1 MSPSAVQSRP
11 PRISRAAWMGELAL
25 GRSLRELC
33 LPGTHDSGAYR
44 LSDRIAPT
52 AAQQPGLMRLAS
64 VLAGGDRY
72 PARYRSLVRHM
83 SVTQRRPVA
92 EQLRDGIRLLDL
104 RICACD
110 GELWIHHGLLGPRLS
125 EVLDDLAS
133 FVDGTD
139 HELVVVR
146 ASHFTMGQG
155 RDHHDVVSE
164 LLERF
169 AGRLVPRGAEALTAP
184 LGDLTAD
191 GSRLLWFYE
200 PDDGNRVARDD
211 RRFWPSIQSLYRE
224 RWCRHAKTPAEAG
237 DCQGRAM
244 ASGSSPFHVWWTLT
258 PQPGPILEEMAVRR
272 LGRPGGVYRLE
283 GLAERMAGEPL
294 RRFLEQHARSPV
306 GAVSV
311 DFYDGSGVVPELL
324 ARMFGRS
331 RADAMS

>member
-211 RRFWPSIQSLYRE
+211 AASGRAFSRSTASAGVATPRRRPKRATARAGRWPRADSA
-224 RWCRHAKTPAEAG
+224 WCRPWPTAG
-237 DCQGRAM
+237 
-244 ASGSSPFHVWWTLT
+244 
-258 PQPGPILEEMAVRR
+258 RR
-272 LGRPGGVYRLE
+272 MNCGC
-283 GLAERMAGEPL
+283 
-294 RRFLEQHARSPV
+294 
-306 GAVSV
+306 
-311 DFYDGSGVVPELL
+311 SGVMP
-324 ARMFGRS
+324 GCP
-331 RADAMS
+331 

>member
-1 MSPSAVQSRP
+1 MSASPAIERPLAVR
-11 PRISRAAWMGELAL
+11 REAWMGELAQD
-25 GRSLRELC
+25 RSLRELC
-33 LPGTHDSGAYR
+33 LPGTHDSGAYM
-44 LSDRIAPT
+44 LTDRIAPA

-64 VLAGGDRY
+64 VLAGGERY

-83 SVTQRRPVA
+83 SVTQRRPILD
-92 EQLRDGIRLLDL
+92 QLRDGVRLLDL

-110 GELWIHHGLLGPRLS
+110 GELWIHHGLLGPRLDD
-125 EVLDDLAS
+125 VLDDLSSFLQAS
-133 FVDGTD
+133 E

-155 RDHHDVVSE
+155 RAHHDVVSA

-169 AGRLVPRGAEALTAP
+169 AGHLLPRGVDVLTAP
-184 LGDLTAD
+184 LRHLTSE

-224 RWCRHAKTPAEAG
+224 RWCRHAKTPEQAG
-237 DCQGRAM
+237 ECQGRAI
-244 ASGSSPFHVWWTLT
+244 ASGGSPFHVWWTLT

-272 LGRPGGVYRLE
+272 LGRPGGAYRLE
-283 GLAERMAGEPL
+283 GLAERMAGAPL
-294 RRFLEQHARSPV
+294 RRFLEEHTRSPI

-311 DFYDGSGVVPELL
+311 DFYDGSGLVDALL
-324 ARMFGRS
+324 ARMFGAS
-331 RADAMS
+331 SDACP